1 MEDFHY
7 LHLADNNYIKFDPV
21 NQITNVFFD
30 DCRKQ
35 IFIVKSA
42 AVSVKSVESRNGN
55 FSFSLDNQNPLI
67 AIKFSSD
74 NNMLAIQ
81 RNETSLELI
90 GFKNNQIIP
99 NSSILYEARRQGM
112 YQCCLLLTAT

>member
-1 MEDFHY
+1 MEDFYY
-7 LHLADNNYIKFDPV
+7 LHLADNYIKFDPV

-42 AVSVKSVESRNGN
+42 IVSVKSVDNKNGN

-67 AIKFSSD
+67 AIKFSHE
-74 NNMLAIQ
+74 NGVLAIQ
-81 RNETSLELI
+81 RNENSLELI

-99 NSSILYEARRQGM
+99 NSSILYETRKQGM
-112 YQCCLLLTAT
+112 HIINIS